1 MIESYKEINSLT
13 LLSSERPFPVA
24 PYISTLKTETAALI
38 LFASTD
44 FSTRLRSESMFGF
57 RFGSLFCVE
66 ALAWRRRM
74 VTMHMSTR
82 RRGFSETVD
91 CSMAISCSEIKEE
104 YTCDLVDRS
113 CETVNIIEKCGQQG
127 GF

>member
-1 MIESYKEINSLT
+1 
-13 LLSSERPFPVA
+13 V
-24 PYISTLKTETAALI
+24 
-38 LFASTD
+38 
-44 FSTRLRSESMFGF
+44 G
-57 RFGSLFCVE
+57 GSACMEEEGNHAYEHQV
-66 ALAWRRRM
+66 AWRRR
-74 VTMHMSTR
+74 VTTHMSTR

-113 CETVNIIEKCGQQG
+113 CETLNIIEKCGQQG